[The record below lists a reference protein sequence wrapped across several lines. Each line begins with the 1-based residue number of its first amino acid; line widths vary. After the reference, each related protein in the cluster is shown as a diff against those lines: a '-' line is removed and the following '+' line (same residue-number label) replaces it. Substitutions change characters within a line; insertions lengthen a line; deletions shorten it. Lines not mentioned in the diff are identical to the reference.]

1 MFLQQNPIDPTLPQS
16 YDIDQV
22 SAWPLDVTDLLD
34 GLFEP
39 GTAPLL
45 GMGNNL
51 WTGLA
56 SIVVV
61 WTGLRI
67 AFSGASFRPW
77 ELVTLIIGLSIPL
90 GMLRFY
96 TVDVPGAG
104 LPFPFIIPAGAD
116 AIAAAFQGDMAIEQE
131 QAMAR
136 MNEAM
141 RQNMEAAKAGEDL
154 PGIRQLGALIIAVA
168 QNVLASLNSMLFG
181 LIFTTA
187 FLVVAAVCYAQVLW
201 AQIAISILIYLGP
214 VMIPW
219 LVWKPMSFLFW
230 GWFKALW
237 TYSLYSIIASAV
249 LRVFAALSVSVIES
263 VNASIVTGMD
273 PVSGPETGPFLLA
286 IIPLLVAALMAA
298 LKVPEL
304 ASAIV
309 GSGGGGGIAG
319 AAAMAMTGGK
329 AKLAKMAAGGK

>member
-1 MFLQQNPIDPTLPQS
+1 MFLQQNPIDQTLPES

-22 SAWPLDVTDLLD
+22 GSWPLEIAELLN

-39 GTAPLL
+39 GVGPLL

-56 SIVVV
+56 LIVIT

-77 ELVTLIIGLSIPL
+77 EFVTLIIGISIPL

-96 TVDVPGAG
+96 TTAVPGVG

-116 AIAAAFQGDMAIEQE
+116 QIAAAFGGDMATEMEIAST
-131 QAMAR
+131 AMYDGF
-136 MNEAM
+136 
-141 RQNMEAAKAGEDL
+141 RQNWEAARAGEDT
-154 PGIRQLGALIIAVA
+154 PGIFQLGAMIKAALENAFAFITTMSLGIMFGVA
-168 QNVLASLNSMLFG
+168 FC
-181 LIFTTA
+181 
-187 FLVVAAVCYAQVLW
+187 LVYSICFAQVIW
-201 AQIAISILIYLGP
+201 AQVAIAILIYLGP

-219 LVWKPMSFLFW
+219 LVWKPMAFLFW
-230 GWFKALW
+230 GWFKAMW
-237 TYSLYSIIASAV
+237 TYSFYSIIAAAV
-249 LRVFAALSVSVIES
+249 LRVFVALAITLIES
-263 VNASIVTGMD
+263 VNAGLVDGMD
-273 PVSGPETGPFLLA
+273 PVSGPETGQFLLA
-286 IIPLLVAALMAA
+286 IIPLMVAAIMAA

-309 GSGGGGGIAG
+309 GSGGGGGMAG
-319 AAAMAMTGGK
+319 AAAMAMSGGK
-329 AKLAKMAAGGK
+329 AKLAKMAAGAK

>member
-1 MFLQQNPIDPTLPQS
+1 MFLQQNPIDSTLPDS
-16 YDIDQV
+16 YDVDQV
-22 SAWPLDVTDLLD
+22 GSWPLEIADLLN

-45 GMGNNL
+45 GMGNTL

-61 WTGLRI
+61 WAGLRI

-96 TVDVPGAG
+96 TAAVPGVG

-116 AIAAAFQGDMAIEQE
+116 AIAAAFSGDMATENE
-131 QAMAR
+131 LAVSR
-136 MNEAM
+136 MYEGF
-141 RQNMEAAKAGEDL
+141 RQNMEAARAGEDL
-154 PGIRQLGALIIAVA
+154 PGIFQLGSMIRAAVQNIIAFITT
-168 QNVLASLNSMLFG
+168 LTFG
-181 LIFTTA
+181 IVFTTA
-187 FLVVAAVCYAQVLW
+187 FVVVYSICFAQVIW
-201 AQIAISILIYLGP
+201 AQVAIAILIYLGP

-219 LVWKPMSFLFW
+219 LVYQPMSFLFW
-230 GWFKALW
+230 GWFKAIW
-237 TYSLYSIIASAV
+237 TYSLYSIIAAAV
-249 LRVFAALSVSVIES
+249 LRVFVALSVSLIES
-263 VNASIVTGMD
+263 VNAAIVNDMD
-273 PVSGPETGPFLLA
+273 PVSGPETGAFLLA
-286 IIPLLVAALMAA
+286 IIPLLVAAIMAA

-309 GSGGGGGIAG
+309 GSGGGGGVAG

-329 AKLAKMAAGGK
+329 AKLAKMGAGK

>member
-1 MFLQQNPIDPTLPQS
+1 MFLQQNPIDPTLPDS

-22 SAWPLDVTDLLD
+22 GSWPLEIADLLN

-39 GTAPLL
+39 GVAPLL
-45 GMGNNL
+45 GMGNTL

-96 TVDVPGAG
+96 TAELPGAG

-116 AIAAAFQGDMAIEQE
+116 AIAGAFGGDMATE
-131 QAMAR
+131 
-136 MNEAM
+136 NELAVTKM
-141 RQNMEAAKAGEDL
+141 YDGFRQNWEAAGAGEDQ
-154 PGIRQLGALIIAVA
+154 PGIFQLGALIWAAI
-168 QNVLASLNSMLFG
+168 QNVVAFILTFTFG
-181 LIFTTA
+181 TIFA
-187 FLVVAAVCYAQVLW
+187 IGFILVYSICFAQVIW
-201 AQIAISILIYLGP
+201 AQVAIAILIYLGP

-219 LVWKPMSFLFW
+219 LVWKPMAFLFW
-230 GWFKALW
+230 GWFKAMW
-237 TYSLYSIIASAV
+237 TYSLYSIIAAAV
-249 LRVFAALSVSVIES
+249 LRVFMALSVTLIES
-263 VNASIVTGMD
+263 VNASIVSGMD
-273 PVSGPETGPFLLA
+273 PVSGPETGQFLLA
-286 IIPLLVAALMAA
+286 IIPLLVAAMIAA

-309 GSGGGGGIAG
+309 GSGAGGGIAG
-319 AAAMAMTGGK
+319 AAAMAMSGGK